1 MTIPEEL
8 REIARAGN
16 FDWHG
21 YDYENV
27 VNAACEYGPEVLDEI
42 LRIVEEKG
50 GDVKRLA
57 WEIDDDGYTAMY
69 LYAAKD
75 SKIRAVFEKHGVVA
89 TEEPR
94 RYAPY
99 PNKDSYDRYMQ
110 KEIREALEKT
120 ARELHGDRMRP
131 DGAARR
137 IVHAA
142 NVSSMLLNWGIDD
155 DSFRYFSTVSWCL
168 GLREDIADEETL
180 GNIEERIR
188 TLLGCVSCRNLGGV
202 AETAIGAL
210 RLLSPAGSE
219 SADGSEHVRRV
230 AGHAGAFELAMA
242 IADRLCLVREWL
254 ERNEIR
260 KARAAYDEG
269 NPLFDA
275 GKTMQDS
282 HFADSD
288 VKRILAEI
296 DVVREELDA
305 AERTVATAPVV
316 AAPGDDPPPCK
327 PENNEM
333 KGE

>member
-1 MTIPEEL
+1 MTLPDEL
-8 REIARAGN
+8 REIARAGR

-27 VNAACEYGPEVLDEI
+27 VSAACEFGPEVLDEI

-50 GDVKRLA
+50 GDVGRLA
-57 WEIDDDGYTAMY
+57 WEIDDDGYTAMC
-69 LYAAKD
+69 LYAAKQPE
-75 SKIRAVFEKHGVVA
+75 IMAVFAKHGVD
-89 TEEPR
+89 TTREIR
-94 RYAPY
+94 CYAPY

-137 IVHAA
+137 IDHAA

-180 GNIEERIR
+180 GNIDERIR

-202 AETAIGAL
+202 AETAISAL
-210 RLLSPAGSE
+210 RLLSPASSGA
-219 SADGSEHVRRV
+219 ADGSEHVRHV

-242 IADRLCLVREWL
+242 VADRLCLVREWL
-254 ERNEIR
+254 ARNETR

-275 GKTMQDS
+275 GKAMQDT
-282 HFADSD
+282 HFTDSA
-288 VKRILAEI
+288 VERILAEI
-296 DVVREELDA
+296 DAVREELEA
-305 AERTVATAPVV
+305 AERTAATAPVV
-316 AAPGDDPPPCK
+316 AAPGDALPPCK
-327 PENNEM
+327 PENNET